1 MSCPLG
7 SVASSPTSAIPWG
20 RLTTAVRR
28 PSRSLQVGR
37 RLPARA
43 VVVKGQEDLGA
54 AAQRS
59 RHLVHALGTQGGHGG
74 IAPGRQRQPVED
86 SFADYDPGGR
96 GAEAG
101 QPEHRLGAGHCLKT
115 RLCACVNRPPGQP
128 PHPPVGQIGHCDH
141 PAEPLRAPFQE
152 QAGVPEPRSAEASR
166 RERLP
171 QAVSRRVA
179 QAQLQDGAGTDAP
192 RGQVR
197 PGLRTA
203 PQLTG
208 VEPRRRRQQRR
219 IAGRNHGSNWCLGRH
234 RTNRSGRN
242 RRGTAVQPPYRLG
255 QGQPLHPLHEV
266 QYVAAGPATEAVE
279 LLAVGV
285 HREAALGFPMKG
297 ADALP
302 DPALA
307 AERHTGG
314 LHRVAQGMAGLEFR
328 NVHRGVGY
336 DHAAPPFARRFS
348 PRRLRRESSLP
359 TGQRIPRTAATAS
372 VLPSPSLS
380 TSATALPV
388 LGL

>member
-1 MSCPLG
+1 MSLPLG

-20 RLTTAVRR
+20 RLTTAAQQE
-28 PSRSLQVGR
+28 LQVSR
-37 RLPARA
+37 CLPARVVA
-43 VVVKGQEDLGA
+43 VEGQVAPGSQCQVVED
-54 AAQRS
+54 
-59 RHLVHALGTQGGHGG
+59 ALG
-74 IAPGRQRQPVED
+74 D
-86 SFADYDPGGR
+86 NYPGGC

-101 QPEHRLGAGHCLKT
+101 QPEHRLGAGHCLEAG
-115 RLCACVNRPPGQP
+115 RCSSADRPPGQP

-242 RRGTAVQPPYRLG
+242 RRGTAVQPPNGLR

-266 QYVAAGPATEAVE
+266 QHVAAGPATEAVE

-307 AERHTGG
+307 TERHTGG
-314 LHRVAQGMAGLEFR
+314 LHRVAQGVRSPHRRPPPRRPGGGCRALSSAIACPVLDTGSTVALATTMPHPLLPGASAPAGCAGRPAFPPASASPGPKRLPAFSR
-328 NVHRGVGY
+328 RHPFPP
-336 DHAAPPFARRFS
+336 APP
-348 PRRLRRESSLP
+348 
-359 TGQRIPRTAATAS
+359 
-372 VLPSPSLS
+372 
-380 TSATALPV
+380 PV
-388 LGL
+388 PWPG